1 MSIPA
6 AFAAFFTAL
15 AEWFKT
21 AAIRE
26 RRELRTEAR
35 QLRHEILKAAD
46 SGNSRLLG
54 ELQDAISDNQR
65 DRETLLA
72 ATSSESPKGGGDSNG

>member
-1 MSIPA
+1 MNALTAITA
-6 AFAAFFTAL
+6 AFTAL

-46 SGNSRLLG
+46 AGNGRLLG
-54 ELQDAISDNQR
+54 ELQDALADNAR
-65 DRETLLA
+65 DRASLLA
-72 ATSSESPKGGGDSNG
+72 ASNSQSPQGD

>member
-6 AFAAFFTAL
+6 VITAAFTAF

-35 QLRHEILKAAD
+35 TLRHEILKAAD
-46 SGNSRLLG
+46 AGNNRLLG
-54 ELQDAISDNQR
+54 ELQDALADNQR
-65 DRETLLA
+65 DRASLLA
-72 ATSSESPKGGGDSNG
+72 AARAPSE